1 MSVVNSFTAGTTI
14 SSSAFNANFSDVA
27 TEITGSLPRDGQAG
41 MTGQLKSASGTAAA
55 PGMTFNSDTDTGFYL
70 KTANTIGVS
79 AGGVEV
85 GTIGSTGFSSF
96 PSGTA
101 MVFAQTSAP
110 TGWTK
115 STTHNDKALR
125 VVSGTASSGGSTA
138 FSTVFA
144 ARTIATANLPAH
156 THSVPTHTHTFS
168 ATSGTESADH
178 THTVS
183 GTTASSGAHFHTM
196 GTNNALNAGSGAS
209 ANLIPGGSNDY
220 GTTTTDGVHTHTFSA
235 TSSGRS
241 AVHTH
246 TVSGTTNASSAS
258 DTGSTGSGTALDFAV
273 QYVDVIIATK
283 D

>member
-55 PGMTFNSDTDTGFYL
+55 PGMTFNSDTDSGFFL
-70 KTANTIGVS
+70 KSANTIGV
-79 AGGVEV
+79 AVGGAEV

-101 MVFAQTSAP
+101 MIFAQSAAP

-125 VVSGTASSGGSTA
+125 VVSGIASSGGSTA

-144 ARTIATANLPAH
+144 SRTIATANLPAH
-156 THSVPTHTHTFS
+156 THSVPTHTHAFS

-183 GTTASSGAHFHTM
+183 GTTASSGAHTHTVNQVM
-196 GTNNALNAGSGAS
+196 AGAGSS
-209 ANLIPGGSNDY
+209 QLSTVGGTS
-220 GTTTTDGVHTHTFSA
+220 GITTTIPSDGVHTHTFSA